1 MQIEVREAAA
11 TTLSGIVRCSQ
22 RDAIIEFKV
31 NGLDHDNIFIIS
43 DLLLQDRFLHMVK
56 KTPAPGKKDSNTT
69 NHDAFQAA
77 LIDAHAAVLGV
88 SALVLAW
95 PYEVPLWLPELLL
108 ATANKFSTSR
118 APVATTVKDLLAQFR
133 KTHQGKRKL
142 TLIWS
147 R

>member
-69 NHDAFQAA
+69 NHDRR
-77 LIDAHAAVLGV
+77 LSLMHT
-88 SALVLAW
+88 
-95 PYEVPLWLPELLL
+95 LLY
-108 ATANKFSTSR
+108 
-118 APVATTVKDLLAQFR
+118 
-133 KTHQGKRKL
+133 
-142 TLIWS
+142 
-147 R
+147 